1 MADDFIMSQ
10 GKNALM
16 DTLTTLFDDAPQPA
30 EANGLPAELRAIYGG
45 ELAISGRAASNRPI
59 IIANFV
65 QSLDGVISFEIA
77 GHDTGGDIS
86 GHSEIDHAVMGIL
99 RAEADAVLWGSSN
112 YMVSR
117 RFVPTPEAIWKP
129 GTAYYQD
136 LRKSLGKPPHPLAVV
151 VTASGNIDTSGAL
164 LRQPEQPALVVT
176 TASGAARL
184 GDLAD
189 APNTTM
195 RVVPGDGGVPPQA
208 VASILA
214 QEFGVGTLLVEG
226 GARIFGAFLAAG
238 LMDEVFLTI
247 APQFAGRAD
256 QAPRPGLIEGVA
268 FAPATAPWAR
278 LLSLKRGESH
288 LFARYAVV
296 GPR

>member
-1 MADDFIMSQ
+1 ME
-10 GKNALM
+10 
-16 DTLTTLFDDAPQPA
+16 TLTTLFDDAPQSVDSA
-30 EANGLPAELRAIYGG
+30 SLPVELQAIYGG
-45 ELAISGRAASNRPI
+45 DLMIPTGAAPERPY

-65 QSLDGVISFEIA
+65 QTLDGVISFGIA
-77 GHDTGGDIS
+77 GRDTGGDIS

-112 YMVSR
+112 YMAVR

-129 GTAYYQD
+129 GATHYHD
-136 LRKSLGKPPHPLAVV
+136 LRRRLGKPPAPLAVV
-151 VTASGNIDTSGAL
+151 VTASGDIDTGGAI
-164 LRQPEQPALVVT
+164 LRRPDQPALVVT
-176 TASGAARL
+176 TQAGAARL
-184 GDLAD
+184 GDLPD
-189 APNTTM
+189 APNTTV
-195 RVVPGDGGVPPQA
+195 RDVPGDGEVPPQA
-208 VASILA
+208 VASLLA
-214 QEFGVGTLLVEG
+214 QEFGVRTLLVEG

-247 APQFAGRAD
+247 APQFAGRSA
-256 QAPRPGLIEGVA
+256 QASHPGLVEGVA

-278 LLSLKRGESH
+278 LLSLKRGGSH